1 MSDYSRALREPFY
14 NVHFCGTESAT
25 EWQGYMDG
33 AVESGERCANEV
45 LYRLFDLS
53 DKSVQIDYSKTYY
66 HMREESRKATEKN
79 DKSVS
84 RLSNWT
90 QKLFKVSFV
99 LGLSYF
105 IASKTNKNIN
115 FNISKMLKF

>member
-79 DKSVS
+79 YK
-84 RLSNWT
+84 
-90 QKLFKVSFV
+90 
-99 LGLSYF
+99 
-105 IASKTNKNIN
+105 
-115 FNISKMLKF
+115 